1 MNFEGI
7 GFTLKCLNRKHTFYG
22 DYKEFNY
29 MQVCS
34 WMFITILQFISK
46 RYTIN
51 KLFSENN

>member
-7 GFTLKCLNRKHTFYG
+7 GSTLKCLNRKHTFYG